1 MKWRC
6 LIYIYECLCARLSAR
21 HILNTAITTT
31 LRAGSDK
38 LTHMPKEET
47 EAQGSKVTCSHSQG
61 VLKPAFGLRSARL
74 RSQTALRVWRLKTG
88 SRFLPKRELN
98 PSGET
103 DSPATARIT
112 ELRSLPASPG
122 GSQASVAVAMTTSFP
137 IITEHGGDT
146 TKLHRQSLC

>member
-103 DSPATARIT
+103 DSPARIT